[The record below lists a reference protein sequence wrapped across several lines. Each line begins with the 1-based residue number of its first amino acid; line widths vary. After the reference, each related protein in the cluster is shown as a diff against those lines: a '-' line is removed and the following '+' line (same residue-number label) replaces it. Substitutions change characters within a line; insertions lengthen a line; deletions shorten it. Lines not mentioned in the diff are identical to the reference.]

1 MSNDAEQLNL
11 KEKEVYKCTNANGHG
26 NELGNQDEQKSES
39 PEAEG

>member
-11 KEKEVYKCTNANGHG
+11 KEKEVYKCANGHG